1 MIELVRHRCR
11 YETVN
16 WHVYLNLQRPDDGM
30 YEHMYIYNKIRSFWI
45 TDKTCLRVQFYLYL
59 IQIVFWRRWG
69 PIWRALL
76 LFYCAFRPY
85 CGSILYNPAFMT
97 RLLAFYGFLV
107 FSLMIASGAP
117 NEEADGLNIILIT
130 TDDMGLNLGCYGDQT
145 VGKPHLDR
153 LAREGVLFTEA
164 YVTQASCSPSRIR

>member
-1 MIELVRHRCR
+1 
-11 YETVN
+11 
-16 WHVYLNLQRPDDGM
+16 
-30 YEHMYIYNKIRSFWI
+30 
-45 TDKTCLRVQFYLYL
+45 
-59 IQIVFWRRWG
+59 
-69 PIWRALL
+69 
-76 LFYCAFRPY
+76 
-85 CGSILYNPAFMT
+85 MT

-153 LAREGVLFTEA
+153 LARFFLSQWKNTINVNN
-164 YVTQASCSPSRIR
+164 